1 MKKHLLLVA
10 GLLCSYLHVYSQK
23 IPYKFGEVTL
33 EELTM
38 TDYKADTSANAL
50 VLNEFGV
57 AYIEN
62 ETPDFLALEY
72 YEKIKIFNQKGQSE
86 ATITI
91 PLYKTSGKEEDIIN
105 LEAYTYNLV
114 AGEIVKTKL
123 PLREIYREK
132 LNEKYNIIKFTF
144 PQVKDGSVL
153 EYKYTLRSP
162 FYFHNFHEW
171 NFQSEIPKIRSEYWA
186 KIPGYFSYKISL
198 RGILKLSSQST
209 TLLKDCFDPPGNL
222 KSDCTFFKAAI
233 DNIPAMKGEEYM
245 TTLRNYSTRVEF
257 ELEEFI
263 NPSGGKQ
270 RFTTTWKDVERQL
283 LNDSKFGPLVDKNQ
297 KFYLQ
302 FVPPEVASKT
312 DSLEKA
318 KQIYAF
324 IKNSFSWNEKY
335 GMFASNDPKSIAA
348 KHSGNV
354 ADINLF
360 LAGTLKAHGFSI
372 YPVILS
378 TRENGY
384 PNTLYPILTDF
395 NYVIVNV
402 IIGGKSYLLDATE
415 KVLDFGTIP
424 FRCLNK
430 EGRIVDYKKSDWIN
444 LMPDRFDTE
453 QTTIELNI
461 ESSGLV
467 KGTYKI
473 NKYDYGAIKER
484 QKIAGSS
491 SIADYQKSL
500 QNKST
505 SITIDSL
512 QVNNLNE
519 LSEPLEIKF
528 KFNWQEEDIAE
539 AKTIYLQPFIID
551 KMESNP
557 LKQHIR
563 IFPVD
568 FGVKKRSILT
578 TTIQIPDGY
587 EVESISPSTNFT
599 LPDKSGFFKIFT
611 KIEDNKINI
620 QTLLQLNNTIYSS
633 SDYPALK
640 ELFSLMI
647 KTQNDPIV
655 LKKKAITT
663 SKTK

>member
-1 MKKHLLLVA
+1 MKKHLLFVI
-10 GLLCSYLHVYSQK
+10 GLLCSYLQVYSQK
-23 IPYKFGEVTL
+23 VPYKFGEVTL

-38 TDYKADTSANAL
+38 TGYKADTSANAL

-57 AYIEN
+57 AYVEN

-91 PLYKTSGKEEDIIN
+91 PLYKTPGKEEDVIH

-114 AGEIVKTKL
+114 SGEIVKTKL
-123 PLREIYREK
+123 PAREVYREK
-132 LNEKYNIIKFTF
+132 LNEKYNIVKFTF
-144 PQVKDGSVL
+144 PQVKEGSVL

-171 NFQSEIPKIRSEYWA
+171 NFQSEIPKLRSEYWA
-186 KIPGYFSYKISL
+186 KIPGYFTYKISL

-209 TLLKDCFDPPGNL
+209 TLLKDCFDPPGNM

-283 LNDSKFGPLVDKNQ
+283 LNDSRFGPLVEKNQ
-297 KFYLQ
+297 KFYTQ
-302 FVPPEVASKT
+302 FIPSEVASKT

-324 IKNSFSWNEKY
+324 IKNSFEWNEKY
-335 GMFASNDPKSIAA
+335 GMFSSNDPKSIAS
-348 KHSGNV
+348 KRSGNV

-360 LAGTLKAHGFSI
+360 LAGTLRAHGFNA

-395 NYVIVNV
+395 NYVIANV

-415 KVLDFGTIP
+415 RALDFGTIP

-444 LMPDRFDTE
+444 LMTDRFDTE
-453 QTTIELNI
+453 QTNIELNI
-461 ESSGLV
+461 GSSGLV
-467 KGTYKI
+467 KGTYSI
-473 NKYDYGAIKER
+473 NKYDYAAIKER
-484 QKIAGSS
+484 QKISGSS

-528 KFNWQEEDIAE
+528 KFNWQEEDTEGAT
-539 AKTIYLQPFIID
+539 TIYLQPFIID

-568 FGVKKRSILT
+568 FGVKKRSIVT

-587 EVESISPSTNFT
+587 EVESVAPSTNFI
-599 LPDKSGFFKIFT
+599 LPDKSGFFKILT
-611 KIEDNKINI
+611 KIEGNKINI
-620 QTLLQLNNTIYSS
+620 QTLFQMNNTIYSS
-633 SDYPALK
+633 SEYPALK
-640 ELFSLMI
+640 ELFSLII
-647 KTQNDPIV
+647 KTQSDPIV
-655 LKKKAITT
+655 LKKKTITT